1 MIVWLDRLDS
11 ETDAMNWQLQEA
23 KNRLSEVVKA
33 AKTKGPQIITVHG
46 KETAVV
52 VSMKAF
58 RKMSGSTGSLSEFLV
73 NSPLK
78 GLELDSR
85 NPRDTEYRDIGL

>member
-1 MIVWLDRLDS
+1 
-11 ETDAMNWQLQEA
+11 MNWQLQEA

-33 AKTKGPQIITVHG
+33 AEKKGPQVITVRG

-52 VSMKAF
+52 VSMGTYK
-58 RKMSGSTGSLSEFLV
+58 KMAGGSQSLSDFLS

-78 GLELDSR
+78 GLQLDQR
-85 NPRDTEYRDIGL
+85 NPRDPDYRDIGL